1 MSASTILRRPV
12 FWVCA
17 ALGLLASCIDDFAD
31 SSARP
36 GITGGDREVIIK
48 LEVPQ
53 EVMPPAPDGESTTR
67 TVEAPKIN
75 DLYILAFQATG
86 EYVNNVPQEPYLYY
100 VRAEKNGSDQS
111 WTATLKSTD
120 YTQTFVMLA
129 NVENQTNAAGD
140 DSDDLSKQLY
150 KALTTAAGKNKADVL
165 KDLYVSVDGR
175 IDKSSDLPLTGQTEG
190 IILSDQGTQTLKV
203 SLYRMVAGV
212 NVYTTSLGG
221 SELKGF
227 AMQEVSVYN
236 TRLKGLVA
244 SAQLAQQTASA
255 STAETPQAALPTA
268 PTLPDADGNG
278 QYDLPNQAP
287 LTYTTQE
294 SKNGYAISSLIYLF
308 ETGQPDQY
316 PLEGIDPISDDLGA
330 YRPCLVVKGTVNGI
344 EGIDNGTYYWRIDL
358 KDKENENLPMNIVRN
373 HQYNIIINAIL
384 GKGSDT
390 PEEALKTSQTN
401 IDVSI
406 VAWNDGDLG
415 GVSFGENNFLG
426 LGKIAYKYG
435 VSGSLGLVEQ
445 TVAATPELEW
455 TAVITDDK
463 GQTPDWISF
472 YNTSPKE
479 GEEPVFHT
487 ITAKGQGIDKPTTLQ
502 FIVDSYEE
510 GAPTRTAYITF
521 TAANLQNLKCT
532 VTQTSERILALNAGI
547 GTVIEFTDKGSMMG
561 VNGVDVLFGP
571 GDTKLSWYASPGT
584 LSSIDGDVLGELEG
598 FENSNRIN
606 FGDPLNG
613 GKQLMAGQMPQ
624 GVSVPEGSLYLM
636 VTDLKD
642 ATNTLSAVIPMKQL
656 KYWLN
661 FRSNIVLLPS
671 DGSEVTIDVLSNF
684 KWKCTGYCTPELANE
699 NGLNETGPGAVKRDW
714 ATPETIRKYEELVN
728 AFTGEQSGDPNGTS
742 VFTIRPKAFNENDL
756 DQMVKLGRMDFFFTD
771 ETGKAI
777 VKSDSLGVWR
787 AFHDNQGNVYKVK
800 RSDKKLT
807 FWEYCYNSKVDGLD
821 VYGTWESWAMGS
833 YSDEYKQA
841 GYSVD
846 DYWSV
851 PTDKMCR
858 ELTKIY
864 PDEEFWYG
872 DGGFPIENDLD
883 TGTETNVYHDILRI
897 ATIKGGVFN
906 IIPIFEGARVNDIVQ
921 SRNWYLTMRWP
932 SSILILQVTSEYDIY
947 ANKAGQMVYVPMQHW
962 GGYNESME
970 ILYGEAGKLHTPE
983 NDYQTPFDW
992 YDQKWE
998 EYGSAHLYLRDYFKN
1013 SEGNCDGL
1021 VYRSGLKDYGTEVT
1035 RTGNNGNAQF
1045 KTRFH
1050 KNMWDI
1056 KHYGYFVKKLN
1067 K

>member
-53 EVMPPAPDGESTTR
+53 QVMPPAPDGGSTTR
-67 TVEAPKIN
+67 SVESPQIN

-244 SAQLAQQTASA
+244 SAQLAQQAASA
-255 STAETPQAALPTA
+255 STAATPQAALPTA

-294 SKNGYAISSLIYLF
+294 SNNGYGISSLIYLF

-330 YRPCLVVKGTVNGI
+330 YRPCLVVKGKVDGI
-344 EGIDNGTYYWRIDL
+344 DGIDNGTYYWRIDL

-455 TAVITDDK
+455 TAVITDENGD
-463 GQTPDWISF
+463 TPDWISF

-547 GTVIEFTDKGSMMG
+547 GTVIEFTDNGSMMG

-807 FWEYCYNSKVDGLD
+807 FWEYCCNSKVDGLD
-821 VYGTWESWAMGS
+821 VFTTREFPETWKS
-833 YSDEYKQA
+833 EYEGA
-841 GYSVD
+841 GYNVT
-846 DYWSV
+846 DYWTI
-851 PTDKMCR
+851 PTDEMCR

-864 PDEEFWYG
+864 PNDEFWYS
-872 DGGFPIENDLD
+872 DGGFP
-883 TGTETNVYHDILRI
+883 TEYEVNTTNAFNQYFNTWVV
-897 ATIKGGVFN
+897 ATIANQEFN
-906 IIPIFEGARVNDIVQ
+906 IIPVVEIARVNEDKNLQYLFMSTDNLSFTYYSIYRKLSGRQMVFVPLANWEGTEIVYNPTTVYKTGNRLEIYDTYSNPYSYNTYGDIWL
-921 SRNWYLTMRWP
+921 SPSINALFKEENSYFFLTM
-932 SSILILQVTSEYDIY
+932 
-947 ANKAGQMVYVPMQHW
+947 
-962 GGYNESME
+962 
-970 ILYGEAGKLHTPE
+970 
-983 NDYQTPFDW
+983 
-992 YDQKWE
+992 
-998 EYGSAHLYLRDYFKN
+998 
-1013 SEGNCDGL
+1013 
-1021 VYRSGLKDYGTEVT
+1021 RSGLKDYGTEASVPISEYDP
-1035 RTGNNGNAQF
+1035 A
-1045 KTRFH
+1045 KYKIRFH
-1050 KNMWDI
+1050 TNMWDVM
-1056 KHYGYFVKKLN
+1056 HWGYFVKKLN

>member
-53 EVMPPAPDGESTTR
+53 QVMPPAPDGGSTTR
-67 TVEAPKIN
+67 SVETPVIN

-86 EYVNNVPQEPYLYY
+86 EYLNNVPQEPYLYY
-100 VRAEKNGSDQS
+100 VRAEKNGNDQS

-140 DSDDLSKQLY
+140 DSDDLAKQLY

-190 IILSDQGTQTLKV
+190 IILSGQGTQTLKV

-212 NVYTTSLGG
+212 NVYTNSLGG

-255 STAETPQAALPTA
+255 STAATPQAALPTA

-294 SKNGYAISSLIYLF
+294 SRNGYAISSLIYLF

-330 YRPCLVVKGTVNGI
+330 YRPCLVVKGEVNGI
-344 EGIDNGTYYWRIDL
+344 GGIDNGTYYWRIDL

-547 GTVIEFTDKGSMMG
+547 GTVIEFTDNGSMMG

-699 NGLNETGPGAVKRDW
+699 NGLNETGPGTVKRDW

-742 VFTIRPKAFNENDL
+742 VFTIRPKTFDENDL

-787 AFHDNQGNVYKVK
+787 AFHDKQGNVYKVK

-807 FWEYCYNSKVDGLD
+807 FWEYCCNSKVDGLD
-821 VYGTWESWAMGS
+821 VFTTREYPETWKK
-833 YSDEYKQA
+833 EYEGA
-841 GYSVD
+841 GYNVT
-846 DYWSV
+846 DYWTI
-851 PTDKMCR
+851 PTDEMCR

-864 PDEEFWYG
+864 PNDEFWYS
-872 DGGFPIENDLD
+872 DGGFP
-883 TGTETNVYHDILRI
+883 TEYEVNTTNALNQYFNTWVV
-897 ATIKGGVFN
+897 ATIANQEFN
-906 IIPIFEGARVNDIVQ
+906 IIPVVEIARVNEDKNLQYLFMSTDNLNFTYYSIYRKLSGRQMLFVPLANWEYTEIVYNPTTVYKTDDRIEIYDTYSNPYSYNTYGDIGL
-921 SRNWYLTMRWP
+921 SSPISALFKEENSYFFLTM
-932 SSILILQVTSEYDIY
+932 
-947 ANKAGQMVYVPMQHW
+947 
-962 GGYNESME
+962 
-970 ILYGEAGKLHTPE
+970 
-983 NDYQTPFDW
+983 
-992 YDQKWE
+992 
-998 EYGSAHLYLRDYFKN
+998 
-1013 SEGNCDGL
+1013 
-1021 VYRSGLKDYGTEVT
+1021 RSGLKDYGTEASVPISEY
-1035 RTGNNGNAQF
+1035 NPA
-1045 KTRFH
+1045 KYKIRFH
-1050 KNMWDI
+1050 TNMWDET
-1056 KHYGYFVKKLN
+1056 HWGYFVKKLN

>member
-53 EVMPPAPDGESTTR
+53 QVMPPAPDGGSTTR
-67 TVEAPKIN
+67 TVESPQIN

-140 DSDDLSKQLY
+140 DSDDLAKQLY

-212 NVYTTSLGG
+212 NVYTNSLGG

-255 STAETPQAALPTA
+255 STAATPQAALPTA
-268 PTLPDADGNG
+268 PTLPDADENG

-287 LTYTTQE
+287 LTYTTEE
-294 SKNGYAISSLIYLF
+294 SKNGYGIGGLIYLF

-330 YRPCLVVKGTVNGI
+330 YRPCLVVKGEVNGI
-344 EGIDNGTYYWRIDL
+344 DGIDNGTYYWRIDL

-547 GTVIEFTDKGSMMG
+547 GTVIEFTDNGSMMG

-699 NGLNETGPGAVKRDW
+699 NGLNETGPGSVKRDW

-742 VFTIRPKAFNENDL
+742 VFTIRPKTFDENDL

-787 AFHDNQGNVYKVK
+787 AFHDKQGNVYKVK

-807 FWEYCYNSKVDGLD
+807 FWEYCCNSKVDGLD
-821 VYGTWESWAMGS
+821 VFTTRESPELWES
-833 YSDEYKQA
+833 EYEGA
-841 GYSVD
+841 GYNVT
-846 DYWSV
+846 DYWTI
-851 PTDKMCR
+851 PTDEMCR

-864 PDEEFWYG
+864 PNDEFWYS
-872 DGGFPIENDLD
+872 DGGFP
-883 TGTETNVYHDILRI
+883 TEYEVNTTNALNQYFNTWVV
-897 ATIKGGVFN
+897 ATIANQEFN
-906 IIPIFEGARVNDIVQ
+906 IIPVVEIARVNEDNNLQYLFMSTDNLSFTYYSIYRKLSGRQMVFVPLANWKDTKIVYNPTTVYKTDDRLEIYDTYTN
-921 SRNWYLTMRWP
+921 SYTYNIYGGIWLNPSINALFKEENSHFFLTM
-932 SSILILQVTSEYDIY
+932 
-947 ANKAGQMVYVPMQHW
+947 
-962 GGYNESME
+962 
-970 ILYGEAGKLHTPE
+970 
-983 NDYQTPFDW
+983 
-992 YDQKWE
+992 
-998 EYGSAHLYLRDYFKN
+998 
-1013 SEGNCDGL
+1013 
-1021 VYRSGLKDYGTEVT
+1021 RSGLKDYGTEASVPISEYDP
-1035 RTGNNGNAQF
+1035 A
-1045 KTRFH
+1045 KYKIRFH
-1050 KNMWDI
+1050 TNMWDVM
-1056 KHYGYFVKKLN
+1056 HWGYFVKKLN

>member
-53 EVMPPAPDGESTTR
+53 QVMPPAPDGGSTTR
-67 TVEAPKIN
+67 TVESPQIN

-140 DSDDLSKQLY
+140 DSVDLSKQLY

-255 STAETPQAALPTA
+255 STAATPQAALPTA

-287 LTYTTQE
+287 LTYTTEE
-294 SKNGYAISSLIYLF
+294 SKNGYGIGGLIYLF

-330 YRPCLVVKGTVNGI
+330 YRPCLVVKGKLNGI
-344 EGIDNGTYYWRIDL
+344 DGIDNGTYYWRIDL

-455 TAVITDDK
+455 TAVITDENGD
-463 GQTPDWISF
+463 TPDWISF

-547 GTVIEFTDKGSMMG
+547 GTVIEFTDNGSMMG

-807 FWEYCYNSKVDGLD
+807 FWEYCCNSKVDGLD
-821 VYGTWESWAMGS
+821 VFTTRESPESWKS
-833 YSDEYKQA
+833 EYEGA
-841 GYSVD
+841 GYNVT
-846 DYWSV
+846 DYWTI
-851 PTDKMCR
+851 PTDVMCR

-864 PDEEFWYG
+864 PNDEFWYS
-872 DGGFPIENDLD
+872 DGGFP
-883 TGTETNVYHDILRI
+883 TEYEVNTTSALNQYFNTWVV
-897 ATIKGGVFN
+897 ATIANQEFN
-906 IIPIFEGARVNDIVQ
+906 IIPVVEIARVNEDKNLQYLFMSMDGMYFTYYSIYRKLSGRQMVFVPLANWESTSIANNPTTVYQTENRLEIYDTYLNSYSYNYRRSTGLRDIIPEFFKEKKSQ
-921 SRNWYLTMRWP
+921 FFLTM
-932 SSILILQVTSEYDIY
+932 
-947 ANKAGQMVYVPMQHW
+947 
-962 GGYNESME
+962 
-970 ILYGEAGKLHTPE
+970 
-983 NDYQTPFDW
+983 
-992 YDQKWE
+992 
-998 EYGSAHLYLRDYFKN
+998 
-1013 SEGNCDGL
+1013 
-1021 VYRSGLKDYGTEVT
+1021 RSGLKDYGTEVSVD
-1035 RTGNNGNAQF
+1035 NNY
-1045 KTRFH
+1045 KIRFH
-1050 KNMWDI
+1050 TNMWDET
-1056 KHYGYFVKKLN
+1056 HWGYFVKKLN

>member
-53 EVMPPAPDGESTTR
+53 QVMPPAPDGGSTTR
-67 TVEAPKIN
+67 SVESPQIN

-255 STAETPQAALPTA
+255 STAATPQAALPTA

-287 LTYTTQE
+287 LTYTTEE
-294 SKNGYAISSLIYLF
+294 SKNGYGIGGLIYLF

-330 YRPCLVVKGTVNGI
+330 YRPCLVVKGKVDGI
-344 EGIDNGTYYWRIDL
+344 DGIDNGTYYWRIDL

-547 GTVIEFTDKGSMMG
+547 GTVIEFTDNGSMMG

-742 VFTIRPKAFNENDL
+742 VFTIQPKTFNENDL

-771 ETGKAI
+771 ETGKSI

-807 FWEYCYNSKVDGLD
+807 FWEYCCNSKVDGLD
-821 VYGTWESWAMGS
+821 VFSTWEYLDSFKE
-833 YSDEYKQA
+833 EYTEA
-841 GYSVD
+841 GYNVT
-846 DYWSV
+846 DYWTI
-851 PTDKMCR
+851 PTDEMCR

-864 PDEEFWYG
+864 PNDEFWYS
-872 DGGFPIENDLD
+872 DGGFP
-883 TGTETNVYHDILRI
+883 TEYEVNTTNALNQYFNTWVV
-897 ATIKGGVFN
+897 ATIANQEFN
-906 IIPIFEGARVNDIVQ
+906 IIPVVEIARVNEDKNLQYLFMSTDNLSFTYYSIYRKLSGRQMLFVPLANWANTEIVYNPTTVYKTEDRLEIYDTYSNPYTYNTYGDIWL
-921 SRNWYLTMRWP
+921 SPPINALFKEEKSYFGLTM
-932 SSILILQVTSEYDIY
+932 
-947 ANKAGQMVYVPMQHW
+947 
-962 GGYNESME
+962 
-970 ILYGEAGKLHTPE
+970 
-983 NDYQTPFDW
+983 
-992 YDQKWE
+992 
-998 EYGSAHLYLRDYFKN
+998 
-1013 SEGNCDGL
+1013 
-1021 VYRSGLKDYGTEVT
+1021 RSGLKDYGTEASVPISEYDP
-1035 RTGNNGNAQF
+1035 A
-1045 KTRFH
+1045 KYKIRFH
-1050 KNMWDI
+1050 TNMWDVM
-1056 KHYGYFVKKLN
+1056 HWGYFVKKLN

>member
-53 EVMPPAPDGESTTR
+53 QVMPPAPDGGSTTR
-67 TVEAPKIN
+67 TVESPQIN

-100 VRAEKNGSDQS
+100 VRAEKNGGDQS

-244 SAQLAQQTASA
+244 SAQLAQQAASA
-255 STAETPQAALPTA
+255 STAATPQAALPTA

-294 SKNGYAISSLIYLF
+294 SNNGYGISSLIYLF

-330 YRPCLVVKGTVNGI
+330 YRPCLVVKGKVDGI
-344 EGIDNGTYYWRIDL
+344 DGIDNGTYYWRIDL

-455 TAVITDDK
+455 TAVITDENGD
-463 GQTPDWISF
+463 TPDWISF
-472 YNTSPKE
+472 YNTSPAE

-547 GTVIEFTDKGSMMG
+547 GTVIEFTDNGSMMG

-807 FWEYCYNSKVDGLD
+807 FWEYCCNSKVDGLD
-821 VYGTWESWAMGS
+821 VFTTREFPETWKS
-833 YSDEYKQA
+833 EYEGA
-841 GYSVD
+841 GYNVT
-846 DYWSV
+846 DYWTI
-851 PTDKMCR
+851 PTDEMCR

-864 PDEEFWYG
+864 PNDEFWYS
-872 DGGFPIENDLD
+872 DGGFP
-883 TGTETNVYHDILRI
+883 TEYEVNTTNALNQYFNTWVV
-897 ATIKGGVFN
+897 ATIANQEFN
-906 IIPIFEGARVNDIVQ
+906 IIPVVEIARVNEDNNLQYLFMSTDNLSFTYYSIYRKLSGRQMVFVPLANWEDTKIVYNPTTVYKTDDRLEIYDTYTN
-921 SRNWYLTMRWP
+921 SYTYNIYGGIWLNPSINALFKEENSHFFLTM
-932 SSILILQVTSEYDIY
+932 
-947 ANKAGQMVYVPMQHW
+947 
-962 GGYNESME
+962 
-970 ILYGEAGKLHTPE
+970 
-983 NDYQTPFDW
+983 
-992 YDQKWE
+992 
-998 EYGSAHLYLRDYFKN
+998 
-1013 SEGNCDGL
+1013 
-1021 VYRSGLKDYGTEVT
+1021 RSGLKDYGTEASVPISEYDP
-1035 RTGNNGNAQF
+1035 A
-1045 KTRFH
+1045 KYKIRFH
-1050 KNMWDI
+1050 TNMWDVM
-1056 KHYGYFVKKLN
+1056 HWGYFVKKLN

>member
-1 MSASTILRRPV
+1 MSASTILRRPIL
-12 FWVCA
+12 WACA

-36 GITGGDREVIIK
+36 GTSGGDREVIIK

-86 EYVNNVPQEPYLYY
+86 EYVNNVAQEPYLYY
-100 VRAEKNGSDQS
+100 VRAEQNGNDKS
-111 WTATLKSTD
+111 WTATLKSAD
-120 YTQTFVMLA
+120 YAQTFVVLA
-129 NVENQTNAAGD
+129 NVEGQTNVAAD

-150 KALTTAAGKNKADVL
+150 NALSTAGGKNKPDVL
-165 KDLYVSVDGR
+165 KDLYVSTDGK
-175 IDKSSDLPLTGQTEG
+175 IDKSGDLPLTGQTEG
-190 IILSDQGTQTLKV
+190 IILSDQGTQALTV

-212 NVYTTSLGG
+212 NVYTKQLGG
-221 SELKGF
+221 ATLTGF
-227 AMQEVSVYN
+227 TMNEVSVYN
-236 TRLKGLVA
+236 ARLKGLVA

-255 STAETPQAALPTA
+255 SSATTPQAALPTT

-278 QYDLPNQAP
+278 QYDLPSQEA
-287 LTYTTQE
+287 LTYTPT
-294 SKNGYAISSLIYLF
+294 NTIALSSEIYLF

-316 PLEGIDPISDDLGA
+316 PLEGIDPVSDDLGA

-344 EGIDNGTYYWRIDL
+344 DGIDNETYYWRIDL
-358 KDKENENLPMNIVRN
+358 KDKENEDRPMNIVRN

-384 GKGSDT
+384 GKGSAT

-415 GVSFGENNFLG
+415 GVSFGENNYLG
-426 LGKIAYKYG
+426 LGQIAYKYG

-455 TAVITDDK
+455 TAVITDNK

-472 YNTSPKE
+472 YKTSTGE
-479 GEEPVFHT
+479 GEDPVTHT
-487 ITAKGQGIDKPTTLQ
+487 ITGKGQGIDKPATLQ

-510 GAPTRTAYITF
+510 GEPTRTAYITF

-547 GTVIEFTDKGSMMG
+547 GTVIEFTDNGSMMG
-561 VNGVDVLFGP
+561 ANGVDVLFGP
-571 GDTKLSWYASPGT
+571 SDTKLSWYASPGT
-584 LSSIDGDVLGELEG
+584 LSQITGDVLGELSG
-598 FENSNRIN
+598 YQNSNQIN

-613 GKQLMAGQMPQ
+613 GKQLTAGQMPA

-661 FRSNIVLLPS
+661 FRSNTVLLPS
-671 DGSEVTIDVLSNF
+671 DGSEVTIDVESNF
-684 KWKCTGYCTPELANE
+684 KWKCTGYCTPELAE
-699 NGLNETGPGAVKRDW
+699 ANGLNETGPGAEKRDW
-714 ATPETIRKYEELVN
+714 ATPETISKYEELVN
-728 AFTGEQSGDPNGTS
+728 AFAGEQSGDPDGTS

-807 FWEYCYNSKVDGLD
+807 FWEYCCNSKVDGLD
-821 VYGTWESWAMGS
+821 VFSTWEYPDS
-833 YSDEYKQA
+833 YKEEYTKA
-841 GYSVD
+841 GYNVT
-846 DYWSV
+846 DYWTI
-851 PTDKMCR
+851 PTDEMCR

-864 PDEEFWYG
+864 PNDEFWYS
-872 DGGFPIENDLD
+872 DGGFP
-883 TGTETNVYHDILRI
+883 TEYEVNTTNALNQYFNTWVV
-897 ATIKGGVFN
+897 ATIANKEFN
-906 IIPIFEGARVNDIVQ
+906 IIPVVEIARVREDPNLQYLFMSTTNLRFTYYSIYRKLSERQMLFVPLIEWVNTDIPHNPTTVYKTGKDRLEIYDTYLNGY
-921 SRNWYLTMRWP
+921 SYNYNGSYWLTPSITALFKEEKSYFFLTM
-932 SSILILQVTSEYDIY
+932 
-947 ANKAGQMVYVPMQHW
+947 
-962 GGYNESME
+962 
-970 ILYGEAGKLHTPE
+970 
-983 NDYQTPFDW
+983 
-992 YDQKWE
+992 
-998 EYGSAHLYLRDYFKN
+998 
-1013 SEGNCDGL
+1013 
-1021 VYRSGLKDYGTEVT
+1021 RSGLKDSGTEASVPISDY
-1035 RTGNNGNAQF
+1035 NPVDY
-1045 KTRFH
+1045 KIRFH
-1050 KNMWDI
+1050 KNMWNEM
-1056 KHYGYFVKKLN
+1056 HYGYFVKKLN

>member
-53 EVMPPAPDGESTTR
+53 QVMPPAPDGGSTTR
-67 TVEAPKIN
+67 SVESPQIN

-190 IILSDQGTQTLKV
+190 IILADQGTQTLKV

-255 STAETPQAALPTA
+255 STAATPQAALPTA

-287 LTYTTQE
+287 LTYTTEE
-294 SKNGYAISSLIYLF
+294 SKNGYGIGGLIYLF

-330 YRPCLVVKGTVNGI
+330 YRPCLVVKGKVDGI
-344 EGIDNGTYYWRIDL
+344 DGIDNGTYYWRIDL

-547 GTVIEFTDKGSMMG
+547 GTVIEFTDNGSMMG

-571 GDTKLSWYASPGT
+571 GNTKLSWYASPGT

-742 VFTIRPKAFNENDL
+742 VFTIQPKTFNENDL

-807 FWEYCYNSKVDGLD
+807 FWEYCCNSKVDGLD
-821 VYGTWESWAMGS
+821 VFSTWEYLDSFKE
-833 YSDEYKQA
+833 EYTEA
-841 GYSVD
+841 GYNVT
-846 DYWSV
+846 DYWTI
-851 PTDKMCR
+851 PTDEMCR

-864 PDEEFWYG
+864 PNDEFWYS
-872 DGGFPIENDLD
+872 DGGFP
-883 TGTETNVYHDILRI
+883 TEYEVNTTNALNQYFNTWVV
-897 ATIKGGVFN
+897 ATIANQEFN
-906 IIPIFEGARVNDIVQ
+906 IIPVVEIARVNEDKNLQYLFMSTDNLSFTYYSIYRKLSGRQMLFVPLANWANTEIVYNPTTVYKTEDRLEIYDTYSNPYTYNTYGDIWL
-921 SRNWYLTMRWP
+921 SPPINALFKEEKSYFGLTM
-932 SSILILQVTSEYDIY
+932 
-947 ANKAGQMVYVPMQHW
+947 
-962 GGYNESME
+962 
-970 ILYGEAGKLHTPE
+970 
-983 NDYQTPFDW
+983 
-992 YDQKWE
+992 
-998 EYGSAHLYLRDYFKN
+998 
-1013 SEGNCDGL
+1013 
-1021 VYRSGLKDYGTEVT
+1021 RSGLKDYGTEASVPISEYDP
-1035 RTGNNGNAQF
+1035 A
-1045 KTRFH
+1045 KYKIRFH
-1050 KNMWDI
+1050 TNMWDVM
-1056 KHYGYFVKKLN
+1056 HWGYFVKKLN

>member
-53 EVMPPAPDGESTTR
+53 QVMPPAPDGGSTTR
-67 TVEAPKIN
+67 SVESPQIN

-255 STAETPQAALPTA
+255 STAATPQAALPTA

-287 LTYTTQE
+287 LTYTTEE
-294 SKNGYAISSLIYLF
+294 SKNGYGIGGLIYLF

-330 YRPCLVVKGTVNGI
+330 YRPCLVVKGKVDGI
-344 EGIDNGTYYWRIDL
+344 DGIDNGTYYWRIDL

-547 GTVIEFTDKGSMMG
+547 GTVIEFTDNGSMMG

-742 VFTIRPKAFNENDL
+742 VFTIQPKTFNENDL

-807 FWEYCYNSKVDGLD
+807 FWEYCCNSKVDGLD
-821 VYGTWESWAMGS
+821 VFSTWEYLDSFKE
-833 YSDEYKQA
+833 EYTEA
-841 GYSVD
+841 GYNVT
-846 DYWSV
+846 DYWTI
-851 PTDKMCR
+851 PTDEMCR

-864 PDEEFWYG
+864 PNDEFWYS
-872 DGGFPIENDLD
+872 DGGFP
-883 TGTETNVYHDILRI
+883 TEYEVNTTNALNQYFNTWVV
-897 ATIKGGVFN
+897 ATIANQEFN
-906 IIPIFEGARVNDIVQ
+906 IIPVVEIARVNEDKNLQYLFMSTDNLSFTYYSIYRKLSGRQMLFVPLANWANTEIVYNPTTVYKTEDRLEIYDTYSNPYTYNTYGDIWL
-921 SRNWYLTMRWP
+921 SPPINALFKEEKSYFGLTM
-932 SSILILQVTSEYDIY
+932 
-947 ANKAGQMVYVPMQHW
+947 
-962 GGYNESME
+962 
-970 ILYGEAGKLHTPE
+970 
-983 NDYQTPFDW
+983 
-992 YDQKWE
+992 
-998 EYGSAHLYLRDYFKN
+998 
-1013 SEGNCDGL
+1013 
-1021 VYRSGLKDYGTEVT
+1021 RSGLKDYGTEASVPISEYDP
-1035 RTGNNGNAQF
+1035 A
-1045 KTRFH
+1045 KYKIRFH
-1050 KNMWDI
+1050 TNMWDVM
-1056 KHYGYFVKKLN
+1056 HWGYFVKKLN

>member
-53 EVMPPAPDGESTTR
+53 QVMPPAPDGGSTTR
-67 TVEAPKIN
+67 TVETPVIN

-244 SAQLAQQTASA
+244 SAQLAQQAASA
-255 STAETPQAALPTA
+255 STAATPQAALPTA

-278 QYDLPNQAP
+278 LYDLPNQAP

-344 EGIDNGTYYWRIDL
+344 DGIDNGTYYWRIDL

-547 GTVIEFTDKGSMMG
+547 GTVIEFTDNGSMMG

-807 FWEYCYNSKVDGLD
+807 FWEYCCNSKVDGLD
-821 VYGTWESWAMGS
+821 VFTTRENPESWKN
-833 YSDEYKQA
+833 EYEGA
-841 GYSVD
+841 GYNVT
-846 DYWSV
+846 DYWTI
-851 PTDKMCR
+851 PTDVMCR

-864 PDEEFWYG
+864 PNDEFWYS
-872 DGGFPIENDLD
+872 DGGFP
-883 TGTETNVYHDILRI
+883 TEYEVNTTDALNQYFNTWVV
-897 ATIKGGVFN
+897 ATIANQEFN
-906 IIPIFEGARVNDIVQ
+906 IIPVVEIARVNEDNNLQYLFMSTDGMYFTYYSIYRKLSGRQMLFVPLANWESTSIANNPTTVYKTENRLEIYDTYLNPYSYNYRRSTGLRDIIPEFFKEKKN
-921 SRNWYLTMRWP
+921 RFFLTM
-932 SSILILQVTSEYDIY
+932 
-947 ANKAGQMVYVPMQHW
+947 
-962 GGYNESME
+962 
-970 ILYGEAGKLHTPE
+970 
-983 NDYQTPFDW
+983 
-992 YDQKWE
+992 
-998 EYGSAHLYLRDYFKN
+998 
-1013 SEGNCDGL
+1013 
-1021 VYRSGLKDYGTEVT
+1021 RSGLKDYGTEVSVD
-1035 RTGNNGNAQF
+1035 NNY
-1045 KTRFH
+1045 KIRFH
-1050 KNMWDI
+1050 TNMWDET
-1056 KHYGYFVKKLN
+1056 HWGYFVKKLN

>member
-53 EVMPPAPDGESTTR
+53 QVMPPAPDGGSTTR
-67 TVEAPKIN
+67 TVETPVIN

-330 YRPCLVVKGTVNGI
+330 YRPCLVVKGEVNGI
-344 EGIDNGTYYWRIDL
+344 DGIDNGTYYWRIDL

-510 GAPTRTAYITF
+510 GAPTRIAYITF

-547 GTVIEFTDKGSMMG
+547 GTVIEFTDNGSMMG

-807 FWEYCYNSKVDGLD
+807 FWEYCCNSKVDGLD
-821 VYGTWESWAMGS
+821 VFTTRESPESWKS
-833 YSDEYKQA
+833 EYEGA
-841 GYSVD
+841 GYNVT
-846 DYWSV
+846 DYWTI
-851 PTDKMCR
+851 PTDVMCR

-864 PDEEFWYG
+864 PNDEFWYS
-872 DGGFPIENDLD
+872 DGGFP
-883 TGTETNVYHDILRI
+883 TEHEVNTTDGLNQYFNTWVV
-897 ATIKGGVFN
+897 ATIANQEFN
-906 IIPIFEGARVNDIVQ
+906 IIPVVEIARVNEDNNLQYLFMSTDGMYFTYYSIYRKLSGRQMLFVPLANWESTSIANNPTTVYKTVNRLEIYDTYLNSFSYNYRRSTGLRDIIPEFFKEKKSQ
-921 SRNWYLTMRWP
+921 FFLTM
-932 SSILILQVTSEYDIY
+932 
-947 ANKAGQMVYVPMQHW
+947 
-962 GGYNESME
+962 
-970 ILYGEAGKLHTPE
+970 
-983 NDYQTPFDW
+983 
-992 YDQKWE
+992 
-998 EYGSAHLYLRDYFKN
+998 
-1013 SEGNCDGL
+1013 
-1021 VYRSGLKDYGTEVT
+1021 RSGLKDYGTEVSV
-1035 RTGNNGNAQF
+1035 GNNY
-1045 KTRFH
+1045 KIRFH
-1050 KNMWDI
+1050 TNMWDET
-1056 KHYGYFVKKLN
+1056 HWGYFVKKLN

>member
-53 EVMPPAPDGESTTR
+53 QVMPPAPDGGSTTR
-67 TVEAPKIN
+67 TVETPVIN

-86 EYVNNVPQEPYLYY
+86 EYLNNVPQEPYLYY
-100 VRAEKNGSDQS
+100 VRAEKNGNDQS

-140 DSDDLSKQLY
+140 DSDDLAKQLY

-212 NVYTTSLGG
+212 NVYTNSLGG

-244 SAQLAQQTASA
+244 SAQLAQQAASA
-255 STAETPQAALPTA
+255 STAATPQAALPTA
-268 PTLPDADGNG
+268 PTLPDADRNG
-278 QYDLPNQAP
+278 LYDLPNQAP

-344 EGIDNGTYYWRIDL
+344 DGIDNGTYYWRIDL

-547 GTVIEFTDKGSMMG
+547 GTVIEFTDNGSMMG

-642 ATNTLSAVIPMKQL
+642 AANTLSAVIPMKQL

-684 KWKCTGYCTPELANE
+684 KWKCTGYCTPELAQE
-699 NGLNETGPGAVKRDW
+699 NGLNETGPGVVKRDW

-787 AFHDNQGNVYKVK
+787 AFHDKQGNVYKVK

-807 FWEYCYNSKVDGLD
+807 FWEYCCNSKVDGLD
-821 VYGTWESWAMGS
+821 VFTTRESPENWKS
-833 YSDEYKQA
+833 EYEGA
-841 GYSVD
+841 GYNVT
-846 DYWSV
+846 DYWTI
-851 PTDKMCR
+851 PTDEMCR

-864 PDEEFWYG
+864 PNDEFWYS
-872 DGGFPIENDLD
+872 DGGFPTEYEVNT
-883 TGTETNVYHDILRI
+883 TGALNQYFNTWVV
-897 ATIKGGVFN
+897 ATIANQEFN
-906 IIPIFEGARVNDIVQ
+906 IIPVVEIARVNEDKNLQYLFMSTDNLNFTYYSIYRKLSGRQMLFVPLANWEYTEIVYNPTTVYKTEDRIEIYDTYSNPYSYNTYGDIWL
-921 SRNWYLTMRWP
+921 SSPINALFKEENPRFFLTM
-932 SSILILQVTSEYDIY
+932 
-947 ANKAGQMVYVPMQHW
+947 
-962 GGYNESME
+962 
-970 ILYGEAGKLHTPE
+970 
-983 NDYQTPFDW
+983 
-992 YDQKWE
+992 
-998 EYGSAHLYLRDYFKN
+998 
-1013 SEGNCDGL
+1013 
-1021 VYRSGLKDYGTEVT
+1021 RSGLKDYGTEASVPISQYDP
-1035 RTGNNGNAQF
+1035 A
-1045 KTRFH
+1045 KYKIRFH
-1050 KNMWDI
+1050 TNMWDET
-1056 KHYGYFVKKLN
+1056 HWGYFVKKLN

>member
-53 EVMPPAPDGESTTR
+53 QVMPPAPDGGSTTR
-67 TVEAPKIN
+67 SVESPQIN

-150 KALTTAAGKNKADVL
+150 KALTNAAGKNKADVL

-278 QYDLPNQAP
+278 QYDLPNQTP

-330 YRPCLVVKGTVNGI
+330 YRPCLVVKGEVNGI
-344 EGIDNGTYYWRIDL
+344 DGIDNGTYYWRIDL

-455 TAVITDDK
+455 TAVITDENGD
-463 GQTPDWISF
+463 TPDWISF
-472 YNTSPKE
+472 YNTSPAE
-479 GEEPVFHT
+479 GEEPAFHT

-502 FIVDSYEE
+502 FIVNEYQE

-547 GTVIEFTDKGSMMG
+547 GTVIEFTDNGSMMG
-561 VNGVDVLFGP
+561 REGVDVLFGP
-571 GDTKLSWYASPGT
+571 KETKLSWYASPGT
-584 LSSIDGDVLGELEG
+584 LSEIKGDVLGELAG
-598 FENSNRIN
+598 TENSNGIN
-606 FGDPLNG
+606 FGGPLSDAR
-613 GKQLMAGQMPQ
+613 QLTAGQMPQ

-656 KYWLN
+656 KYWLE
-661 FRSNIVLLPS
+661 FRTHKVLLYE
-671 DGSEVTIDVLSNF
+671 DGRKVDVDVLSNF
-684 KWKCTGYCTPELANE
+684 KWKCTGYCTPELAEE

-714 ATPETIRKYEELVN
+714 ATPETIRKYEKLVN
-728 AFTGEQSGDPNGTS
+728 AFAGEQSGDPDGTS
-742 VFTIRPKAFNENDL
+742 IFSIKPFSFNANDVDAL
-756 DQMVKLGRMDFFFTD
+756 VQTGRMDFFFTD
-771 ETGKAI
+771 ETGSSI
-777 VKSDSLGVWR
+777 VKSDSLLIWR
-787 AFHDNQGNVYKVK
+787 AIHAPSGNIYKVQQT
-800 RSDKKLT
+800 DKKMTHHDYAYMAEIDGQKIMSLKDVSWDMDPLGKWFTASPLLARMISLMRPNET
-807 FWEYCYNSKVDGLD
+807 FWFSGDLFGN
-821 VYGTWESWAMGS
+821 
-833 YSDEYKQA
+833 YKQEDV
-841 GYSVD
+841 S
-846 DYWSV
+846 
-851 PTDKMCR
+851 
-858 ELTKIY
+858 
-864 PDEEFWYG
+864 
-872 DGGFPIENDLD
+872 DGGFHNALFVATITDHNQFTPYPMLMVAKHNENDKNFVMVNSYNPMGGRLTYSIHTYTAEGEYHTPGSISQSYKLINSNPLVLYSDAFNKDVGEWTYDSSYGDNTPSDVWTATSLVPYYDTSAGEQFPLFAEDGSIIRDKD
-883 TGTETNVYHDILRI
+883 TGTEETWPPYKYKFHDN
-897 ATIKGGVFN
+897 A
-906 IIPIFEGARVNDIVQ
+906 
-921 SRNWYLTMRWP
+921 
-932 SSILILQVTSEYDIY
+932 
-947 ANKAGQMVYVPMQHW
+947 
-962 GGYNESME
+962 
-970 ILYGEAGKLHTPE
+970 
-983 NDYQTPFDW
+983 FD
-992 YDQKWE
+992 
-998 EYGSAHLYLRDYFKN
+998 
-1013 SEGNCDGL
+1013 
-1021 VYRSGLKDYGTEVT
+1021 V
-1035 RTGNNGNAQF
+1035 
-1045 KTRFH
+1045 
-1050 KNMWDI
+1050 
-1056 KHYGYFVKKLN
+1056 KHYGYYVKLIVKKAEN
-1067 K
+1067 IWSDITD